1 MIETE
6 LYRSRFAQAE
16 FVQQKEFWRPIC
28 RYLQRYVKPDG
39 VTVDLGAGFC
49 HFINHIQSRSK
60 IAVDIN
66 EESLERFA
74 DRDVRRVASSG
85 SDLTFLAQ
93 SSIDTVFASNVYE
106 HFHTRE
112 EVAESLREVYRVLRA
127 GGHFVIM
134 QPNFAYC
141 QREYFDFFDHRLIF
155 THRAMAEG
163 LVSAGFT
170 MERTISRFL
179 PYTSKSRL
187 PRASWMV
194 SLYLRTPLAWK
205 ILGGQMLLVARK

>member
-6 LYRSRFAQAE
+6 LYRLRFAQAE
-16 FVQQKEFWRPIC
+16 LIQQKEFWRPIC
-28 RYLQRYVKPDG
+28 RYLQRYVRPDG
-39 VTVDLGAGFC
+39 VTLDLGAGFC
-49 HFINHIQSRSK
+49 HFINNIQSRSK

-74 DRDVRRVASSG
+74 DPDVRRVASSG

-106 HFHTRE
+106 HFHSRE
-112 EVAESLREVYRVLRA
+112 EVAESLREVHRVLRP
-127 GGHFVIM
+127 GGRFVIL

-141 QREYFDFFDHRLIF
+141 QRQYFDFF
-155 THRAMAEG
+155 
-163 LVSAGFT
+163 
-170 MERTISRFL
+170 ERTISRFL

-187 PRASWMV
+187 PRAAWMV
-194 SLYLRTPLAWK
+194 SLYLKTPLAWK

>member
-6 LYRSRFAQAE
+6 LYRLRFAQAE
-16 FVQQKEFWRPIC
+16 LVQQKEFWRPIC

-39 VTVDLGAGFC
+39 VTLDLGAGFC
-49 HFINHIQSRSK
+49 HFINHIQSQSK

-74 DRDVRRVASSG
+74 DPDVRRVASSG
-85 SDLTFLAQ
+85 SDLSFLPQ

-106 HFHTRE
+106 HFRSRE
-112 EVAESLREVYRVLRA
+112 EVAESLSEVYRVLRA
-127 GGHFVIM
+127 GGRFVIL

-155 THRAMAEG
+155 THRGMEEG
-163 LVSAGFT
+163 LVAAGFT
-170 MERTISRFL
+170 MERVISRFL

-187 PRASWMV
+187 PRAAWMV